1 MSGRIK
7 SKVVNATLANRD
19 ILDMFQGVLGGSGGG
34 AIAITHQKYLRIRE
48 HVERF
53 LRLLA
58 ALRESTLMLQHFP
71 DIRAHLVAYTTAL
84 QGQFV
89 KSFSAPDFSKY
100 LPVLAGVAAAA
111 GPTPADYAAVPPAL
125 AEEFDRVFK
134 EVKTCSLVNTALV
147 VCKNLIVHK
156 KALSDQAALRDKF
169 LRDAG
174 TTFAPLPDL
183 SPLNFKRIYNE
194 SSINANDRK
203 FIMVVLHKMLTIS
216 HDVYDALSAPDVDVD
231 EFVEVIMGS
240 IDEVKKHIPRCDQ
253 AFAKIVESVGLLRG
267 NFSSYYKDYAASGNA
282 SIMMENFVLDVS
294 KNTNASPQVTSQF
307 RRIIGH
313 YRKLASQQATN
324 PKLQNIF
331 AQVDANFKELEKA
344 TGGTRGDAS
353 ADAAEDAAGP
363 SASAPVLS
371 TEDIA
376 AEIAAA
382 DAAEKAADE
391 KLAKA
396 PAVGKNT
403 ARNRQ
408 RRTKAKTQKASE
420 SDALAADDSAGVD
433 GSAADD
439 SAGVGALAADGLD
452 VLAAAGA
459 DGLDVLAAA
468 GADDSAGV
476 DSSAIEAEPIDDAAL
491 DDERSPEP

>member
-7 SKVVNATLANRD
+7 SKVVNATLANKD

-34 AIAITHQKYLRIRE
+34 AIAITHQKYLRIRD

-53 LRLLA
+53 LRLLS
-58 ALRESTLMLQHFP
+58 ALRESTLMVHHFP

-84 QGQFV
+84 QGQFA
-89 KSFSAPDFSKY
+89 KSFSAPDFSTY
-100 LPVLAGVAAAA
+100 LPTLTGTAAAV
-111 GPTPADYAAVPPAL
+111 GPSPADYAHVPPAL
-125 AEEFDRVFK
+125 ATEFDRIFK
-134 EVKTCSLVNTALV
+134 EMKTCSLVNTTLV

-156 KALSDQAALRDKF
+156 KALGDQEALRDKF

-174 TTFAPLPDL
+174 TTFAPLPEL
-183 SPLNFKRIYNE
+183 GQLNFKRIYNE
-194 SSINANDRK
+194 SAINANDRK
-203 FIMVVLHKMLTIS
+203 FIMVVLHKMLMIS

-240 IDEVKKHIPRCDQ
+240 IEEVKKHIPRCDQ
-253 AFAKIVESVGLLRG
+253 AFAKIVESVSLLRG

-307 RRIIGH
+307 RRIITH

-344 TGGTRGDAS
+344 TGGNPGVAGAAS
-353 ADAAEDAAGP
+353 G
-363 SASAPVLS
+363 SSVLS
-371 TEDIA
+371 TEDIT

-382 DAAEKAADE
+382 DAAEKAAEE
-391 KLAKA
+391 KAA
-396 PAVGKNT
+396 SEPIVGKNA
-403 ARNRQ
+403 ARNRH
-408 RRTKAKTQKASE
+408 RRTKAKAQKTASGQ
-420 SDALAADDSAGVD
+420 ALVDITADEAADEVAEDEVATVEEAEDEEAVDEEAVD
-433 GSAADD
+433 GVAEDGAAVD
-439 SAGVGALAADGLD
+439 GVAKDGA
-452 VLAAAGA
+452 
-459 DGLDVLAAA
+459 
-468 GADDSAGV
+468 
-476 DSSAIEAEPIDDAAL
+476 AEDDAAEDRAAK
-491 DDERSPEP
+491 DDAAEDETNSADEVTPEP

>member
-7 SKVVNATLANRD
+7 SKVVNATLANKD

-34 AIAITHQKYLRIRE
+34 ALPITHQKYLRIRE

-53 LRLLA
+53 LRLLT
-58 ALRESTLMLQHFP
+58 ALQESMLMTGHFP
-71 DIRAHLVAYTTAL
+71 DMRAHLVAYTTAL
-84 QGQFV
+84 QAQFT

-100 LPVLAGVAAAA
+100 LPQLSGAAAA
-111 GPTPADYAAVPPAL
+111 VGPTAADYARVPPAL

-134 EVKTCSLVNTALV
+134 ATKNCSIVNTALV

-156 KALSDQAALRDKF
+156 KALSDQTALRDKF

-183 SPLNFKRIYNE
+183 GQLNFKRIYNE
-194 SSINANDRK
+194 SAINANDRK
-203 FIMVVLHKMLTIS
+203 FVMVVLHKMLMIC
-216 HDVYDALSAPDVDVD
+216 HDVYEALSAPDVDVD

-240 IDEVKKHIPRCDQ
+240 IEEVKKHIPRCDQ

-294 KNTNASPQVTSQF
+294 KSTNASPQVTAQF
-307 RRIIGH
+307 RRIISH

-344 TGGTRGDAS
+344 TGAAS
-353 ADAAEDAAGP
+353 ANPAEDAGGPVP
-363 SASAPVLS
+363 SASV
-371 TEDIA
+371 EDIS

-382 DAAEKAADE
+382 DAAEAA
-391 KLAKA
+391 AA
-396 PAVGKNT
+396 AAPPPAVASKNA

-408 RRTKAKTQKASE
+408 RRTKAKLQKAALVLDESAADESAADESVADESTPDESAADESAPDESAPDE
-420 SDALAADDSAGVD
+420 SDA
-433 GSAADD
+433 
-439 SAGVGALAADGLD
+439 
-452 VLAAAGA
+452 
-459 DGLDVLAAA
+459 
-468 GADDSAGV
+468 
-476 DSSAIEAEPIDDAAL
+476 AEPASYELIDKN
-491 DDERSPEP
+491 REP

>member
-19 ILDMFQGVLGGSGGG
+19 ILDMFQGVLGGPGGG

-58 ALRESTLMLQHFP
+58 ALRDSTLMMQHFP
-71 DIRAHLVAYTTAL
+71 DIRAHLVAYTSAL
-84 QGQFV
+84 QAQFA
-89 KSFSAPDFSKY
+89 KSFSAPDFSTC
-100 LPVLAGVAAAA
+100 LPTLSGAAAAA
-111 GPTPADYAAVPPAL
+111 GPTPADYARVPPAL
-125 AEEFDRVFK
+125 VEEFNKVFK
-134 EVKTCSLVNTALV
+134 EMKTCSLVNTTLV

-174 TTFAPLPDL
+174 TVFAPLPDL
-183 SPLNFKRIYNE
+183 SQLNFKRIYNE
-194 SSINANDRK
+194 SSINVNDRK
-203 FIMVVLHKMLTIS
+203 FIMVVLHKMLMIS

-240 IDEVKKHIPRCDQ
+240 IEEVKKHIPRCDQ
-253 AFAKIVESVGLLRG
+253 AFAKIVESVDLLRG

-307 RRIIGH
+307 RRIISH
-313 YRKLASQQATN
+313 YRKLASQQSTN

-344 TGGTRGDAS
+344 TGGTAT
-353 ADAAEDAAGP
+353 DAAA
-363 SASAPVLS
+363 VQS

-376 AEIAAA
+376 AEISAA
-382 DAAEKAADE
+382 DAAEKAAD
-391 KLAKA
+391 AKA
-396 PAVGKNT
+396 AAEPVVGKN
-403 ARNRQ
+403 AVRNRQ
-408 RRTKAKTQKASE
+408 RRTKAKAQKAASGQM
-420 SDALAADDSAGVD
+420 SADSVANDAADEAADDTAVD
-433 GSAADD
+433 EADDTAMGKAADTAID
-439 SAGVGALAADGLD
+439 AAVDE
-452 VLAAAGA
+452 
-459 DGLDVLAAA
+459 
-468 GADDSAGV
+468 ADDAV
-476 DSSAIEAEPIDDAAL
+476 ADEADDAAVGKA
-491 DDERSPEP
+491 DDAAVSTPEP

>member
-7 SKVVNATLANRD
+7 SKVVNATLANKD
-19 ILDMFQGVLGGSGGG
+19 ILDMFQGVLGGKGGG
-34 AIAITHQKYLRIRE
+34 ALPITHQKYLRIRE

-53 LRLLA
+53 LRLLS
-58 ALRESTLMLQHFP
+58 ALQESVLMTGHFP

-84 QGQFV
+84 QAQFT

-100 LPVLAGVAAAA
+100 LPQLGAAAAA
-111 GPTPADYAAVPPAL
+111 GPTAADYARVPPAL
-125 AEEFDRVFK
+125 AEEFDKIFK
-134 EVKTCSLVNTALV
+134 ATKTCSIVNTALV

-156 KALSDQAALRDKF
+156 KALSDQTALRDKF

-183 SPLNFKRIYNE
+183 GQLNFKRIYNE
-194 SSINANDRK
+194 SAINANDRK
-203 FIMVVLHKMLTIS
+203 FIMVVLHKMLTIC
-216 HDVYDALSAPDVDVD
+216 HDVYEALSAPDVDVD

-240 IDEVKKHIPRCDQ
+240 IEEVKKHIPRCDQ

-294 KNTNASPQVTSQF
+294 KSTNASPQVTSQF
-307 RRIIGH
+307 RRIITH

-344 TGGTRGDAS
+344 TGAAS
-353 ADAAEDAAGP
+353 VGLAEEVGGP
-363 SASAPVLS
+363 IPVASV
-371 TEDIA
+371 EDIS

-382 DAAEKAADE
+382 DAAEAA
-391 KLAKA
+391 AASA
-396 PAVGKNT
+396 PPPSAGKNAT
-403 ARNRQ
+403 RNRQ
-408 RRTKAKTQKASE
+408 KRTKAKLQKA
-420 SDALAADDSAGVD
+420 ALAPVVEADDGAADESAAD
-433 GSAADD
+433 ESAADD
-439 SAGVGALAADGLD
+439 GAAYDD
-452 VLAAAGA
+452 VA
-459 DGLDVLAAA
+459 V
-468 GADDSAGV
+468 
-476 DSSAIEAEPIDDAAL
+476 DAAPNDDVVDKSAVAMPATGSL
-491 DDERSPEP
+491 DDESASYEVIDKSSGL